1 MPSSHTSRN
10 RLEMQAPGE
19 NADTWGERLND
30 NMIRLADDALD
41 GVVSFDLSGSRVL
54 TSSTDAVDEARKR
67 CLNITGGSGGTVTVP
82 NVEKLYFVR
91 NGATGSV
98 TITTGS
104 GTSAVVGAGVNK
116 WVMCD
121 GNNAVHQE
129 SIEDFGDL
137 DIITTGDGSFGTIS
151 TSGAATFG
159 GYTMCSGAFR
169 ASGLV
174 LEDGSGVDILYNTGT
189 NVGYINSVTRSG
201 GGNITTLRKL
211 IVQGGS
217 IDLYADA
224 NHRILIDSIGV
235 GFPGGLQTTASS
247 PNLHIDVSSFPNYI
261 KRSTS
266 SIRYKTDII
275 ELVDPE
281 KLLNIRPV
289 TYRSVAGG
297 DDAGRVHW
305 GFIAEEVA
313 KCVPELVH
321 YGKDGEPE
329 GIQYE
334 RVVVGLVALVKSLKA
349 EVESLKAR

>member
-41 GVVSFDLSGSRVL
+41 GVVSFALSGSRVL

-137 DIITTGDGSFGTIS
+137 DITTTGDGSFGTIS

-159 GYTMCSGAFR
+159 GYGSVASTLRVTGLSNQDGA
-169 ASGLV
+169 GL
-174 LEDGSGVDILYNTGT
+174 ETAFNGT
-189 NVGYINSVTRSG
+189 VGYLVSVSRSG
-201 GGNITTLRKL
+201 G
-211 IVQGGS
+211 S
-217 IDLYADA
+217 A
-224 NHRILIDSIGV
+224 NYRQLVLHSSLMSCYINTNEIFRVDSAGV
-235 GFPGGLQTTASS
+235 GFPSNIPTTASAA
-247 PNLHIDVSSFPNYI
+247 NLVIDLSVTPNYI

-266 SIRYKTDII
+266 SIKYKNRISDL
-275 ELVDPE
+275 EDPE
-281 KLLNIRPV
+281 KVLRLRPV
-289 TYRSVAGG
+289 SYHSRAAG
-297 DDAGRVHW
+297 DDPNRCHW
-305 GFIAEEVA
+305 GFIAEEAAAVA
-313 KCVPELVH
+313 PELVH
-321 YGKDGEPE
+321 FGPDGDPE
-329 GIQYE
+329 GFQYE
-334 RVVVGLVALVKSLKA
+334 RVVVGLVAIVKALKA